1 MISYWKNWWF
11 HFAVGIVHLVAC
23 LYFLATDQD
32 LVGVGQLI
40 CGLYW
45 IGSSVIINNRENIK
59 ELNERLQKVEE
70 HAITDLD
77 SEGNGNYIARRRCG
91 PDKDVPYPD
100 EEPTIEERIEVSDK
114 TFTYLKTSQDV
125 LGFVPAESESLT
137 LTGQQLKAIA
147 FKVWEDKK

>member
-11 HFAVGIVHLVAC
+11 HFAVGIVHLAFC

-32 LVGVGQLI
+32 LLGLGQLI
-40 CGLYW
+40 SSLYW

-59 ELNERLQKVEE
+59 ELNERLRKVEE

-77 SEGNGNYIARRRCG
+77 PEGNGNYIARRRCG

-100 EEPTIEERIEVSDK
+100 EEPTIEERIKVSDQN
-114 TFTYLKTSQDV
+114 FTYLKTAQNV
-125 LGFVPAESESLT
+125 FGFVPGKEEALT
-137 LTGQQLKAIA
+137 LTGEQLKEFAL
-147 FKVWEDKK
+147 KVMEDKK